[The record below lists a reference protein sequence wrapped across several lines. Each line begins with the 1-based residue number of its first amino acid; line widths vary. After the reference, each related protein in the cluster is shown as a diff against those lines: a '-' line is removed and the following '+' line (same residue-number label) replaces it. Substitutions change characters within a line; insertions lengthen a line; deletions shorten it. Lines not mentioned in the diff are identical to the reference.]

1 MELILI
7 LMEHNNIVFCKKHL
21 QVLEGIYLFW
31 CFCIGPDATIMI
43 IVIVVEEAKSLVFP
57 WFFVAKMIFCSIS
70 SLHRNFFRVDHN

>member
-7 LMEHNNIVFCKKHL
+7 LMEQYIFLQKHL